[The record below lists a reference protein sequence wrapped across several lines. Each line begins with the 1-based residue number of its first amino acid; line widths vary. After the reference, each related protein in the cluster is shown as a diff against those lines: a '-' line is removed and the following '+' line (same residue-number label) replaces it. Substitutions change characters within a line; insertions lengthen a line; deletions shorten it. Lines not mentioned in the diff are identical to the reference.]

1 MQSSASS
8 YSVLPLLRSPIFWEI
23 IYCAVRL
30 IFKLEGVEGF
40 VRPPLPFL
48 AIISD
53 NLTFS
58 MHNLSSSSCTAA
70 TKRTICSRIILVEKE
85 MGNFNFVCEW
95 QRQDEKHNKFILIQ
109 LAIDWSSVRWLLFVC
124 VTALFVCLLDTSY
137 IYTYIRKEEVY
148 LCSMRLLRRRS
159 RSSNKEHR
167 LTLNEEEEKEE
178 EERRRRNEDK
188 GQRWE
193 RKEHPYSGSLITQQ
207 QQQRP
212 SPRSDSFLVAPQTIN
227 LLFLFNLQD
236 DVGYVTAV

>member
-1 MQSSASS
+1 MQSNNPRWKGNGQFQLCMRMATSG
-8 YSVLPLLRSPIFWEI
+8 WKTQQ
-23 IYCAVRL
+23 IY
-30 IFKLEGVEGF
+30 FDS
-40 VRPPLPFL
+40 
-48 AIISD
+48 ISD
-53 NLTFS
+53 WL
-58 MHNLSSSSCTAA
+58 
-70 TKRTICSRIILVEKE
+70 
-85 MGNFNFVCEW
+85 
-95 QRQDEKHNKFILIQ
+95 
-109 LAIDWSSVRWLLFVC
+109 WSSVRWLLFVC

-178 EERRRRNEDK
+178 KERRRRNEDK

-227 LLFLFNLQD
+227 LFFLFNLQD